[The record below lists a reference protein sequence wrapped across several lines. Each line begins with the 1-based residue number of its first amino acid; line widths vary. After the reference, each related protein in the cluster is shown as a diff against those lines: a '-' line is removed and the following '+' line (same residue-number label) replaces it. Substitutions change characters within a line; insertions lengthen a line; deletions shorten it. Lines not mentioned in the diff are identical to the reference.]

1 MDGKVTTAIVVNV
14 DDILTDEQNIG
25 GLRTE
30 GDRNSIWDIISRR
43 TGRQGH

>member
-25 GLRTE
+25 GLETDLVRPRFILQ
-30 GDRNSIWDIISRR
+30 D
-43 TGRQGH
+43 